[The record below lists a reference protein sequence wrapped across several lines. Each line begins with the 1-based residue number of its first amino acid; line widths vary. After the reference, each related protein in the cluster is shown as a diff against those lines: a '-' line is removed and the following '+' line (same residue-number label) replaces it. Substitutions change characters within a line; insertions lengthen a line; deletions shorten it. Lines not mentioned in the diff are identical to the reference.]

1 MNKNDRILGIMIL
14 AVAAGLLPL
23 LTLQPAAL
31 SHSRDPAPQLN
42 PLVIGDPPPP
52 LPDSGPESQSTT
64 WSPAIS
70 PSSLPSIP
78 PQDFT
83 SVDGVLGLGN
93 PANLDTSPEEPAFFK
108 RDTRDGD
115 PSGFANSLTLGLP
128 VDGVIGLGDT
138 PSLEATPAERLV
150 FSRNRGETK

>member
-1 MNKNDRILGIMIL
+1 MGVMIL
-14 AVAAGLLPL
+14 AVAAGLLAL
-23 LTLQPAAL
+23 LILQPAAL
-31 SHSRDPAPQLN
+31 SHSPEPAPQPN
-42 PLVIGDPPPP
+42 PLVIGDPPPS
-52 LPDSGPESQSTT
+52 LLDSGPESQSTT

-70 PSSLPSIP
+70 PPSTPSVP
-78 PQDFT
+78 PQDLT
-83 SVDGVLGLGN
+83 SADGVLGLGY
-93 PANLDTSPEEPAFFK
+93 PADVDTSPEETAFFK

-138 PSLEATPAERLV
+138 PTPEATPAERLL